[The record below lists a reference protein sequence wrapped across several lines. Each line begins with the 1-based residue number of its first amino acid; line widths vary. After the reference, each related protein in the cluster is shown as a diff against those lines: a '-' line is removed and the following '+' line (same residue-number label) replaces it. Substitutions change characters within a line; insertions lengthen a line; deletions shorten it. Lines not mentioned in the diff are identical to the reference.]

1 MSLQFREKYF
11 LLFLIGASASY
22 WGCAK
27 PAGSAT
33 GPGSGKKGGG
43 DAPVT
48 LTKVSLKDVPLEVQ
62 VIGNVEALSTIT
74 VKAQVGGELT
84 KVSFNE
90 GDYVKRGD
98 KLFSID
104 RRPTEGMLKQA
115 EANLLK
121 DVAMQ
126 GQAEANLARELAQE
140 KYVRSQADRYANLFK
155 EGLASK
161 DQAELFRTNADVIGS
176 SISADRA
183 AIASAQASVEAGK
196 ATVQNAKTQLNYTE
210 IYSPIDGRTGNVTV
224 KQGNVIS
231 ATTPELVTI
240 NQVQPIYVTFSVPE
254 DTLGDVKR
262 YMAQGKLQVVAAPQD
277 DTATPQT
284 GVLTFVDNS
293 VDPTTGTIK
302 LKGTFTNADRKLWP
316 GQFVRVTLRLTTMRN
331 SLVVP
336 NQAVQTGQEGLY
348 VYVVKADRSAEMRPV
363 KTGARVGENL
373 VILSGLEAG
382 ETVVL
387 DGQLRIAPGMKV
399 QERTK
404 GGKKKGGGEEKGKEV
419 TP

>member
-363 KTGARVGENL
+363 KTGSRVGENL

-404 GGKKKGGGEEKGKEV
+404 GGKKKGGEEKGKEG

>member
-62 VIGNVEALSTIT
+62 VIGNVEALTTIT

-84 KVSFNE
+84 KTHFNE
-90 GDYVKRGD
+90 GDYVRKGD

-176 SISADRA
+176 SINADRA

-196 ATVQNAKTQLNYTE
+196 ATVQNAKTQLNYTD
-210 IYSPIDGRTGNVTV
+210 IISPIDGRTGNVTV

-231 ATTPELVTI
+231 AATPELVTI
-240 NQVQPIYVTFSVPE
+240 NQVQPIYVTFSIPE

-277 DTATPQT
+277 ETATPQT

-373 VILSGLEAG
+373 VILSGLEVG

-404 GGKKKGGGEEKGKEV
+404 GGKKKGGEEKGKEV